1 MELTALEHSVLTRL
15 FKASKGLYI
24 RTLLSQYNFTDAE
37 FFDLISSLK
46 SKDFVLAG
54 EDRIQITSLGMEYV
68 VAHPKK
74 NERKTSADNTLP
86 ENFQGKKIG
95 INEFYIPTKF
105 EK

>member
-1 MELTALEHSVLTRL
+1 MELSAIELSVLTRL
-15 FKASKGLYI
+15 FRASRGLYI
-24 RTLLSQYNFTDAE
+24 WTLQAQYNLTAE
-37 FFDLISSLK
+37 KFLDLLNALK
-46 SKDFVLAG
+46 SMDYVRII
-54 EDRIQITSLGMEYV
+54 ETRIQITGLGIEYM

-74 NERKTSADNTLP
+74 NEKKTPADILLP